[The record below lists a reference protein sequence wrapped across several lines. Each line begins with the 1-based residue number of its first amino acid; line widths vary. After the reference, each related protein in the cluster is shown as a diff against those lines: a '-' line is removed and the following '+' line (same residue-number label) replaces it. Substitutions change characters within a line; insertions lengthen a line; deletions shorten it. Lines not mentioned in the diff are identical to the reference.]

1 MTCRKLQLVTALVLA
16 AGCLATARAEE
27 AKNPAAAAAAA
38 DERVAKQ
45 LDRVVPEIRFN
56 GQRFDDVIDFMR
68 DVTGANIF
76 VHWRAL
82 ESAGIARN
90 APVAMQ
96 LKDVKFKTALSK
108 LTEAVSTTKGA
119 AQFKVH
125 QGVIVISVAPEAGAE
140 EVELVNGAKL
150 PEKVDRVLP
159 DVHFNGQSFADVIA
173 FLRDVTKANIFVNWN
188 ALKEAGIG
196 PDAGVFVMLRNVPMS
211 VVLKHSLQSASDGKT
226 FLKFTFEE
234 NVITVTTGRMEK
246 EK

>member
-1 MTCRKLQLVTALVLA
+1 MTSRKMQLVTALVLA

-27 AKNPAAAAAAA
+27 GKKPVAAAAA
-38 DERVAKQ
+38 DERVAAQ
-45 LDRVVPEIRFN
+45 LDRVLPEIRFN

-82 ESAGIARN
+82 ESTGIARN

-108 LTEAVSTTKGA
+108 LTEAVSTAKGA
-119 AQFKVH
+119 AQFKVD
-125 QGVIVISVAPEAGAE
+125 QGVIVISVAPEPGAK

-196 PDAGVFVMLRNVPMS
+196 PDAGVFVMLKDVPMS
-211 VVLKHSLQSASDGKT
+211 VVLKHCLASASDGKT
-226 FLKFTFEE
+226 FLKFTFED